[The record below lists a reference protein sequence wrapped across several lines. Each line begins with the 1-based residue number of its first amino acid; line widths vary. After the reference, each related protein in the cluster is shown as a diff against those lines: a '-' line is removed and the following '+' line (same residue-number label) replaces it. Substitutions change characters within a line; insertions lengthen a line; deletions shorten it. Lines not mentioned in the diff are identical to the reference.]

1 MLFYGSTDVG
11 MRRAVNQDNF
21 IIKKYSDNVITA
33 VVCDGMGGVSG
44 GSIASAIAAESFQK
58 ELDNCESTYR
68 LFANLSD
75 EEMEHILISAAEEA
89 NHAVY
94 KAGKADA
101 SLNGMGTTLVGCIAM
116 PGRIYTV
123 NVGDSRMYMNAGDGL
138 FQITHDHSYV
148 QYLVDMGKM
157 SKEEARASRNKNL
170 ITRAVGTERTVDVDF
185 FITEYDRDAVL
196 LLCSDGLTNHVEEAE
211 LEAIMN
217 GAYSKEGIQEACEK
231 LISCANSRG
240 GTDNITAV
248 AIAIVAEQ

>member
-1 MLFYGSTDVG
+1 M
-11 MRRAVNQDNF
+11 
-21 IIKKYSDNVITA
+21 ITA

-44 GSIASAIAAESFQK
+44 GSIASTIAAESFQK

-75 EEMEHILISAAEEA
+75 EEIEHILVSAAEEA

-94 KAGKADA
+94 KRGKADS
-101 SLNGMGTTLVGCIAM
+101 SLSGMGTTLVGCIAM
-116 PGRIYTV
+116 PHRIYTV

-138 FQITHDHSYV
+138 IQITHDHSYV
-148 QYLVDMGKM
+148 QHLVDMGKL
-157 SKEEARASRNKNL
+157 SKEEARVSRNKNL
-170 ITRAVGTERTVDVDF
+170 ITRAIGTDRTVDVDF
-185 FITEYDRDAVL
+185 FITEYDDRDAVL

-211 LEAIMN
+211 LEKIMS
-217 GAYSKEGIQEACEK
+217 GACSREGIQEVCEK
-231 LISCANSRG
+231 MISCANSRG

>member
-68 LFANLSD
+68 LFADLG
-75 EEMEHILISAAEEA
+75 EEEIEHVLVSAAEEA
-89 NHAVY
+89 NYAVY
-94 KAGKADA
+94 KAGKADL

-116 PGRIYTV
+116 PSRIYTV

-148 QYLVDMGKM
+148 QHLVDLGKM
-157 SKEEARASRNKNL
+157 SKEEARVSRNKNL
-170 ITRAVGTERTVDVDF
+170 ITRAIGTERTVDVDF

-211 LEAIMN
+211 LEKIMS
-217 GAYSKEGIQEACEK
+217 GAYSREGIQEACEK
-231 LISCANSRG
+231 MISCANSRG